1 LARNWTDA
9 AANLDHIKA
18 GFDQECAAAAMTRL
32 AVVKGLTE
40 DGPDVLR
47 WCDRMLIKVCQK
59 FGEFQPDNPASFRFT
74 ENFSLYPQFMFHLRR
89 SQFLQVF
96 NNSPDET
103 AFYRH
108 SLTKEDLTQ
117 SLIMIQPILYSYS
130 FNGPPEPVLLDTSS
144 LLPDRILLMDTF
156 FHIVIYHGETIAAWK
171 KLGYQNQPEYEN
183 FAQLLQAPVDDAQD
197 ILQARF
203 PVPRYVVTEAGGSQ
217 ARFLLSKVN
226 PSQTHNNMFNYSG
239 EGGAPV
245 FTDDVSLQVFM
256 EHLKKLAV
264 TPS

>member
-1 LARNWTDA
+1 
-9 AANLDHIKA
+9 
-18 GFDQECAAAAMTRL
+18 
-32 AVVKGLTE
+32 
-40 DGPDVLR
+40 
-47 WCDRMLIKVCQK
+47 
-59 FGEFQPDNPASFRFT
+59 
-74 ENFSLYPQFMFHLRR
+74 
-89 SQFLQVF
+89 VF

-103 AFYRH
+103 AYYRH
-108 SLTKEDLTQ
+108 CLTKEDLTQ

-144 LLPDRILLMDTF
+144 LQQDRILLMDTF

-171 KLGYQNQPEYEN
+171 KLNYQNQPEYEN
-183 FAQLLQAPVDDAQD
+183 FAQLLQAPVDDAQE

-203 PVPRYVVTEAGGSQ
+203 PMPRYVVTDSGGSQ

-226 PSQTHNNMFNYSG
+226 PSQTHNNMFNYGG

-264 TPS
+264 TPQ